1 MAQGDGASDAPHGGA
16 DGPVRPE
23 RPSVTGQAPAPI
35 AGSAAVP
42 AAVRRTVTAWQ
53 ASLALTGF
61 AIITMVLSRAGIARN
76 LREQLMLRDPTID
89 PAALDTAAP
98 RVVTGAIVSLVLV
111 ALIEWALVRAFT
123 GRRAWARFAFLPVV
137 AVHGVVATLASILV
151 PTSVWQGWLLLLTLL
166 LGLLL
171 AVAGAVLSFLP
182 GVSAWRRSAST
193 DPA

>member
-1 MAQGDGASDAPHGGA
+1 MEQGDEASDAPRSGA

-42 AAVRRTVTAWQ
+42 AAVRRAVAAWQ
-53 ASLALTGF
+53 ASLGLTGF
-61 AIITMVLSRAGIARN
+61 AIITMVLSRVGIARN
-76 LREQLMLRDPTID
+76 LREQLVLRDPTID
-89 PAALDTAAP
+89 PTALDTAAP
-98 RVVTGAIVSLVLV
+98 RVVMGAIAALLSV
-111 ALIEWALVRAFT
+111 ALIEWALLRAFT
-123 GRRAWARFAFLPVV
+123 RRRAWARYAFLPVV
-137 AVHGVVATLASILV
+137 ALHGVVATLASILV

-171 AVAGAVLSFLP
+171 AVVGAVLSFLP

-193 DPA
+193 DAA